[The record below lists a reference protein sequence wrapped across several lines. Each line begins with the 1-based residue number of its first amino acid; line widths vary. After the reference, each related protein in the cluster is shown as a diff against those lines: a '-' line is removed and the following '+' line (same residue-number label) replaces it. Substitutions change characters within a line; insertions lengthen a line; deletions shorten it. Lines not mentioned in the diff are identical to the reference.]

1 MWDHA
6 KCWVAS
12 FSSLNYFELRFK
24 NLGSVSDHSSVD
36 RCSGCKILIKCLV
49 ADIIWIL
56 TVIYILSQGFLWW
69 YHIKVLFMKSC
80 LIWFESNSFE
90 WYISR
95 FNDFTMNLSLQCLIN
110 CLVMLIFENITF
122 TLQDINVT
130 KPWVYGVVEVE
141 FVVYSS

>member
-1 MWDHA
+1 MD
-6 KCWVAS
+6 
-12 FSSLNYFELRFK
+12 
-24 NLGSVSDHSSVD
+24 
-36 RCSGCKILIKCLV
+36 
-49 ADIIWIL
+49 
-56 TVIYILSQGFLWW
+56 
-69 YHIKVLFMKSC
+69 
-80 LIWFESNSFE
+80 
-90 WYISR
+90 ISR